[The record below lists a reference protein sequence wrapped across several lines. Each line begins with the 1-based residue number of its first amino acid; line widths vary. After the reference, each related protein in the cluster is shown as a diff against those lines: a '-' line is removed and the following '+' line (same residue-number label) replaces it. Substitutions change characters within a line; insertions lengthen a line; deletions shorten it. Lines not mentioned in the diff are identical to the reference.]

1 LVISETSLSG
11 QSLAPVLTTEPKTTE
26 RKHANKKKLKKN
38 KLSLMQNTHSEI
50 KVSKLANP
58 SSPADC
64 IIYQYPLY
72 SIEQFRPRLISQ
84 RIITEQ
90 MSGGGERDWLLVYSG
105 IL

>member
-1 LVISETSLSG
+1 
-11 QSLAPVLTTEPKTTE
+11 
-26 RKHANKKKLKKN
+26 
-38 KLSLMQNTHSEI
+38 MQNTHSEI

-64 IIYQYPLY
+64 IIYQRTNTHYTM
-72 SIEQFRPRLISQ
+72 EQFRLRLISQ
-84 RIITEQ
+84 TIITEQ